1 MRIGTLS
8 VWFAVASLVPRA
20 VQAHSGCSLMFAEG
34 MEGLAK
40 GRQEK
45 YRGYKAWSQFPG
57 ALKERSHASH

>member
-45 YRGYKAWSQFPG
+45 YRG
-57 ALKERSHASH
+57 